1 MDTMEAAQRH
11 VQELDIRGY
20 TTIRRAVDPKL
31 VDELRA
37 AFDGYLGAVRKLH
50 EQKANGRTIN
60 SWMKSSPDARNPYI
74 LEKIIKLYD
83 IDETATHVPVEVF
96 DPSSAIEA
104 IGYYDDAHFG
114 RKWAKRAQT
123 D

>member
-1 MDTMEAAQRH
+1 ME
-11 VQELDIRGY
+11 LPPS
-20 TTIRRAVDPKL
+20 PKGKVSASL
-31 VDELRA
+31 LA
-37 AFDGYLGAVRKLH
+37 NVRKLH
-50 EQKANGRTIN
+50 HELKANGRTIN
-60 SWMKSSPDARNPYI
+60 SVMKSSPDARNPYI
-74 LEKIIKLYD
+74 LEEIIKLYD

-114 RKWAKRAQT
+114 RKWAKRART